1 MNLLKKTILPS
12 QKGYLFV
19 VMKAKTSLHYS
30 NPQCNVSCPTI
41 KDWWGLVDFFLNFI
55 LQHQIDQKLDFMIFF
70 YFFVNFFNLTLQQH
84 NFLFIF
90 LIFFNFIIQYQ
101 VVLGIVL
108 YNVFRFPFCWVIY
121 RSHRFFLFQPL
132 ILDLLNFFNY
142 YYEFISIS

>member
-1 MNLLKKTILPS
+1 MPPINFIKSNEPFKKDYFTLIER
-12 QKGYLFV
+12 LFV
-19 VMKAKTSLHYS
+19 CCNEGKDVIALQQSTM
-30 NPQCNVSCPTI
+30 QCVLPYN
-41 KDWWGLVDFFLNFI
+41 KRLVGFSGFFFNFI

-121 RSHRFFLFQPL
+121 RSHRFFY
-132 ILDLLNFFNY
+132 FNLQY
-142 YYEFISIS
+142 QIC